1 MATIRLLFLSDFTG
15 IYWLMKYINNNLSVE
30 KIKVKDIAKKFGTPT
45 YCYSY
50 KKLKDNINNFKNN
63 FKSFSPL
70 ICFAIKSNSNV
81 NLIKEISK
89 LGLGADVVS
98 IGELMMAL
106 KAGIEPKKI
115 VFSGVGKTATE
126 IGFAIDK
133 KILLI
138 NAESKSEIVEIER
151 IAKSKKITVNIGI
164 RLNPNTDAKTLKQIS
179 TGKKENKFGVDE
191 KVFFDL
197 VNYVKLS
204 KNIKLKCLSVHIGS
218 QILDHKPYK
227 KMLNV
232 IGKIIK
238 KSNYNFEFIDLGG
251 GMGISYEKTNKKL
264 NYQKYNTA
272 INKFL
277 KNHKSK
283 IIFEPGRS
291 IVGNIGSLISKV
303 IYIKENEKK
312 DFIILDAAMNDLM
325 RPALYGANH
334 KTLPVIKTNQVS
346 KKVYEFVGPICEST
360 DKFTTLKKFQ
370 KLKEKDLIVMCDTG
384 AYGMSLSSN
393 YNLRPKAAE
402 ILIKGS
408 KINVIKKR
416 QKLEEL
422 I

>member
-1 MATIRLLFLSDFTG
+1 
-15 IYWLMKYINNNLSVE
+15 MKYINKSLSIE
-30 KIKVKDIAKKFGTPT
+30 KVKVQDISKKFGTPT

-50 KKLKDNINNFKNN
+50 GQLKKNINDFKKNFS
-63 FKSFSPL
+63 SFAPL
-70 ICFAIKSNSNV
+70 ICFAIKSNTNV
-81 NLIKEISK
+81 NLIREIRK
-89 LGLGADVVS
+89 FGLGADVVS

-106 KAGIEPKKI
+106 KAGIDPKKI
-115 VFSGVGKTATE
+115 VFSGVGKTSNE
-126 IGFAIDK
+126 INYAIDK

-138 NAESKSEIVEIER
+138 NAESKSEINEIER
-151 IAKSKKITVNIGI
+151 IARSKKKIVNIGI

-191 KVFFDL
+191 KTFFDL
-197 VNYVKLS
+197 VNYSKLS
-204 KNIKLKCLSVHIGS
+204 KNISLKCLSVHIGS
-218 QILDHKPYK
+218 QILDYKPYE
-227 KMLNV
+227 KMLKV
-232 IGKIIK
+232 VDKIIK
-238 KSNYNFEFIDLGG
+238 KSNHKFKFIDLGG
-251 GMGISYEKTNKKL
+251 GMGISYEKNNKKL
-264 NYQKYNTA
+264 NYQKYNIA
-272 INKFL
+272 IKKFL

-303 IYIKENEKK
+303 IYIKENNKK

-334 KTLPVIKTNQVS
+334 RTLPVIKTNQTS

-370 KLKEKDLIVMCDTG
+370 KLKEKDLVVMCDVG

-393 YNLRPKAAE
+393 YNVRPKPSE

-408 KINVIKKR
+408 KMNVIKKR
-416 QKLEEL
+416 QKLEDL